1 MNRLGSVSAFRRG
14 LAAGA
19 FTLGVLSTVLTTG
32 VLTTATLATGLLLG
46 PASSAD
52 AAEFTGLIVARHD
65 VLVSPGVPGT
75 VTRMGVEVGQRV
87 KAGQLLL
94 QIDDRMQVLEA
105 QRRRQIYED
114 DSEIRA
120 SRERIRVLTPLV
132 DDSRRAFQA
141 GGSISREELVRVE
154 LDLAS
159 TQARLEQLLMQK
171 KREKLEY
178 ELADQER
185 VQRSITAPVAGIV
198 TKIEL
203 ELGEWARPG
212 EPALQLVDAD
222 VCWLRVNVTPGA
234 ARGLKLD
241 QILEVTF
248 EPGLK
253 LAALRGRVSY
263 VSPAIDA
270 ASGLIEVRVSFQ
282 NPGWR
287 VPPGVKASVNLH
299 DPEAGSIR

>member
-1 MNRLGSVSAFRRG
+1 MISSRLGALLIRCKGAVSRG
-14 LAAGA
+14 VFAGA
-19 FTLGVLSTVLTTG
+19 LM
-32 VLTTATLATGLLLG
+32 TAGLLLG
-46 PASSAD
+46 AMSTAC

-105 QRRRQIYED
+105 QRRRQIFED

-120 SRERIRVLTPLV
+120 SRDRIRVLTPLV
-132 DDSRRAFQA
+132 EDSRKAFQA

-159 TQARLEQLLMQK
+159 TQARLEQLLVQK

-185 VQRSITAPVAGIV
+185 IQRSITAPVAGVV

-234 ARGLKLD
+234 ARGLKLE
-241 QILEVTF
+241 QNLEISF
-248 EPGLK
+248 EPVLK
-253 LAALRGRVSY
+253 IAPIRGRVSY

-270 ASGLIEVRVSFQ
+270 ASGLVEVRVSFQ

-299 DPEAGSIR
+299 DPEVTTTR

>member
-1 MNRLGSVSAFRRG
+1 L
-14 LAAGA
+14 
-19 FTLGVLSTVLTTG
+19 
-32 VLTTATLATGLLLG
+32 
-46 PASSAD
+46 SSAH

-65 VLVSPGVPGT
+65 VLVSPGVPGS

-105 QRRRQIYED
+105 QRRRQIFED

-120 SRERIRVLTPLV
+120 SRDRIRVLTPLV
-132 DDSRRAFQA
+132 EDSRRAFQA

-178 ELADQER
+178 ELAEQER
-185 VQRSITAPVAGIV
+185 IQRSITAPVAGVV

-234 ARGLKLD
+234 ARGLKLE
-241 QILEVTF
+241 QSLEISF
-248 EPGLK
+248 EPVMK
-253 LAALRGRVSY
+253 IAPMRGRVSY

-270 ASGLIEVRVSFQ
+270 ASGLVEVRISFQ

-287 VPPGVKASVNLH
+287 IPPGVKASVNLH
-299 DPEAGSIR
+299 DPEGAAVR